1 MALLIKVDGTRQ
13 EVKGSKPNGGL
24 TWDEIRALIG
34 AQMLQPVAC
43 NSKMTGGYTLFY
55 CDEDGK
61 LHGKPVNHA
70 ATELSTLT
78 MIGDYLVGD
87 VLFCKRG
94 DK

>member
-24 TWDEIRALIG
+24 TWDEIRALLQC
-34 AQMLQPVAC
+34 QMLQPVTC
-43 NSKMTGGYTLFY
+43 DSKITGGYTLFY
-55 CDEDGK
+55 CDEEGK
-61 LHGKPVNHA
+61 LQGKPVNHA
-70 ATELSTLT
+70 ATKLSTHT
-78 MIGDYLVGD
+78 MPGDYLVGD